1 MTELTPE
8 PIAAQET
15 VRNWLA
21 AHSSHW
27 DLDYTDE
34 EVRRRID
41 VVARFCTFAGEEPDA
56 LVRSLFRETPEGPRI
71 RVKRRRELIA
81 LIDEFERAEAG
92 GDARQ
97 ARRSANL
104 VRSFLIHNGVALS
117 AAAMY

>member
-1 MTELTPE
+1 MSELTSE
-8 PIAAQET
+8 AIGAQET

-34 EVRRRID
+34 EVRRRLA
-41 VVARFCTFAGEEPDA
+41 VVARFCAFAGTEPDA
-56 LVRSLFRETPEGPRI
+56 LVGSLFRETPAGPRI

-81 LIDEFERAEAG
+81 LIEGFERAE
-92 GDARQ
+92 GDGDERQ

-117 AAAMY
+117 APAMY